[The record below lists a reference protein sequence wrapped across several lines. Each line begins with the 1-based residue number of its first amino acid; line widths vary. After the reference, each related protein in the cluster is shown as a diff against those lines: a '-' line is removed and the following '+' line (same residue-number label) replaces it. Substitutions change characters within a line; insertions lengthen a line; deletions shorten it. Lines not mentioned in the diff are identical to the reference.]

1 MPEGLVKTKAEE
13 KLWEKAKEKAHKE
26 YSKLSE
32 DDDEFWKIVVSIFKN
47 MKGESEQKDTV
58 DGVIGRIYGKLLI
71 LNTVMK
77 LDAAI
82 NRNIR

>member
-1 MPEGLVKTKAEE
+1 MPEGLVKTKADE
-13 KLWEKAKEKAHKE
+13 KLWEKAKAKVRKE
-26 YSKLSE
+26 YPKLTE

-47 MKGESEQKDTV
+47 MKGGGEQKDTV
-58 DGVIGRIYGKLLI
+58 DAVMGKIYGKLLI

-82 NRNIR
+82 NRNVR